1 MMQAPDAPPV
11 ISRVENGVGRLTLN
25 RPKAL
30 HALNTAMCALM
41 IEALLAW
48 RGDPAVALVVIDHA
62 GARGFCAGGDI
73 RALSSADQDGGAAA
87 RAFFHAEYRLN
98 ALLFD
103 YPKPTVAVMDGVT
116 MGGGVGISAP
126 CRVRIATERT
136 VFAMPETGIGLF
148 PDVGGGWWL
157 PRLPGKAGMWLAL
170 TGARL
175 KAADMLL
182 LGLATDY
189 IPSERL
195 AELSPRLAA
204 DPNAMAATLADMG
217 AAPGEPPYARLS
229 AHVDRLFA
237 SESVAA
243 ILQALDADGGD
254 WAREQAAGLRRMSP
268 QALAVTFR
276 QLMLGADA
284 KSFAEEMAR
293 EYDLAG
299 NVVLRPDIREGVRAL
314 LVDRDNAPRWSPAT
328 LDDVTPELVDALFAP
343 RPGDRWTPLH
353 DGADLGADA

>member
-1 MMQAPDAPPV
+1 MTETPV
-11 ISRVENGVGRLTLN
+11 IARVEGGLGRLTLN
-25 RPKAL
+25 RPGAL
-30 HALNTAMCALM
+30 HALTTEMCRLM
-41 IEALLAW
+41 TEALLAW
-48 RGDPAVALVVIDHA
+48 RGDPAVAAVVLDHA
-62 GARGFCAGGDI
+62 GPRGFCAGGDI

-87 RAFFHAEYRLN
+87 RAFFRTEYRLN

-103 YPKPTVAVMDGVT
+103 YPKPTVALMDGVV

-126 CRVRIATERT
+126 CRVRVATERT

-157 PRLPGKAGMWLAL
+157 PRLPGKAGLWLAL

-189 IPSERL
+189 LPSARL
-195 AELSPRLAA
+195 PELLSRLAA
-204 DPNAMAATLADMG
+204 DPDALHAILADMG
-217 AAPGEPPYARLS
+217 AAPGEPPYARAS
-229 AHVDRLFA
+229 AQVDRLFA
-237 SESVAA
+237 GESVAA

-254 WAREQAAGLRRMSP
+254 WAREQVAGLRRMSP

-314 LVDRDNAPRWSPAT
+314 LVDRDNAPRWSPAS
-328 LDDVTPELVDALFAP
+328 LEEVTPELVDALFAP
-343 RPGDRWTPLH
+343 RPADRWTPLQ
-353 DGADLGADA
+353 GGGNMGADA